1 MAVYFP
7 FFFIPLRVSSAAVNR
22 VHPTGQQA
30 FDRRSSLAGLLAVA
44 VGGTRVIG
52 PWQTPPPRVHL
63 LSPGR
68 AVILLTH

>member
-52 PWQTPPPRVHL
+52 PWQTPLRECTYCR
-63 LSPGR
+63 R
-68 AVILLTH
+68 AEQSFF